1 MKNLIL
7 IAGAFFW
14 CFQSFA
20 GGKDKPVDLTGDW
33 KEVQRNSLLKDK
45 VDYID
50 TTYYHFL
57 IGNEYTVQRKNS
69 YMYRGTYKTEGG
81 KLDLGMRAYSIASMK
96 PNEMV
101 LKDNDGTYFFVR
113 YDGDAARAENN
124 DAASSSSRGHQESI
138 SPENLSP
145 EQLSGRWE
153 VYKRTSSEKLPDI
166 DYTKIIRVI
175 DFKMENGNA
184 SGGVESAK
192 DMNGAPS
199 WKITGFKDDV
209 ISCTGKTNRELKVLK
224 CEGSEMIVQEGT
236 LTYFFKKFK

>member
-7 IAGAFFW
+7 IASALLW
-14 CFQSFA
+14 SLQSFA

-33 KEVQRNSLLKDK
+33 KEVQRNSLLQDK
-45 VDYID
+45 VDYVD

-69 YMYRGTYKTEGG
+69 FMYRGTYKTEGG
-81 KLDLGMRAYSIASMK
+81 KLDLGMRAYSIASIK

-101 LKDNDGTYFFVR
+101 LKDNDGSYFFVR
-113 YDGDAARAENN
+113 YDANAARAENN
-124 DAASSSSRGHQESI
+124 GAASSSSRGRQEIVSA
-138 SPENLSP
+138 ETLTAAN
-145 EQLSGRWE
+145 LSGRWE

-166 DYTKIIRVI
+166 DYTTIIRVI
-175 DFKMENGNA
+175 DFKNENGKA

-199 WKITGFKDDV
+199 WTITGFENGI
-209 ISCTGKTNRELKVLK
+209 ISCTGKTNRALKVLK